1 MHIGKLLF
9 QQIAKKTINSSKQE
23 KFVHYDDDYR

>member
-1 MHIGKLLF
+1 MHIGKLF